1 MKRNWSVIA
10 LMAGGVLLGG
20 AHGALAD
27 RQREGR
33 NVGSRYVRN
42 DWHPVQDREDVA
54 RHERLVEVR
63 DGRSDRNNCR
73 VVQPFAYVRA
83 ADLDRFSHRD
93 CR

>member
-1 MKRNWSVIA
+1 MKRNWSIIA
-10 LMAGGVLLGG
+10 WVAGGVLLGG

-33 NVGSRYVRN
+33 DAGSPYLRN
-42 DWHPVQDREDVA
+42 DWHLVQGREHVA

-63 DGRSDRNNCR
+63 DLRSDPDNCR
-73 VVQPFAYVRA
+73 GVQPFASVRA
-83 ADLDRFSHRD
+83 ADTDRFARRN